1 MVLLANRIPQAF
13 IDNVRSKVNIVD
25 VIGQY
30 TQLVKKGRQW
40 TGSCPFHDD
49 RHPSLFVEENKQVFN
64 CFSCGRS
71 GSVFSFIME
80 KEGYSYPEA
89 ILSLAESVDIPIDS
103 SISANN
109 GNQIDGTTQAIYKLH
124 TDAQR
129 LYQHTLLN
137 TISGEQALAYLHDK
151 RQLSDEIIKE
161 FGIGFVPDDNLLL
174 SYAKEKNLSHEI
186 LMASE
191 LFITNS
197 VSGDMRDR
205 FSGRIVWPIKTERG
219 QVVGFSGRSLDAE
232 NSIKY
237 MNSPESPFFTKGR
250 ILYNLDRAKNVI
262 RQTGTAMIFEG
273 FMDVISAHMA
283 DEKVGVAT
291 MGTALTPDH
300 VRQLSRIAK
309 RILLVYDSDEAGQN
323 AARRSIELFKNNAKD
338 IEIGVVHLPD
348 LLDPDEVRIQRG
360 LQVLKKS
367 LNQSILTPIEFL
379 VNAARNGKNL
389 SNQAQYLTF
398 LHEVMQILYTA
409 TPVEQDIQLT
419 RIANEFGTSKQ
430 ALQAQL
436 QQTKQSVKV
445 QNSHQSVSQLS
456 HVASDFSP
464 KAPEYEFGFPVEPNR
479 YQKISKVE
487 LAERALI
494 MAMIKDPYTLERVK
508 STAGF
513 AFVHPEY
520 QLLMMLTEIYQRD
533 HLGTFDIAQFMDFI
547 QKPNLNQKIM
557 AIDHSFGDIKVENDA
572 VQDYLRIIMEEAPV
586 SNRVQELKQ
595 LIEIAKQQH
604 DDAKLVQLSTELI
617 NIKKRQH

>member
-1 MVLLANRIPQAF
+1 
-13 IDNVRSKVNIVD
+13 
-25 VIGQY
+25 
-30 TQLVKKGRQW
+30 
-40 TGSCPFHDD
+40 
-49 RHPSLFVEENKQVFN
+49 
-64 CFSCGRS
+64 
-71 GSVFSFIME
+71 
-80 KEGYSYPEA
+80 
-89 ILSLAESVDIPIDS
+89 
-103 SISANN
+103 
-109 GNQIDGTTQAIYKLH
+109 
-124 TDAQR
+124 
-129 LYQHTLLN
+129 
-137 TISGEQALAYLHDK
+137 
-151 RQLSDEIIKE
+151 
-161 FGIGFVPDDNLLL
+161 
-174 SYAKEKNLSHEI
+174 
-186 LMASE
+186 
-191 LFITNS
+191 
-197 VSGDMRDR
+197 
-205 FSGRIVWPIKTERG
+205 
-219 QVVGFSGRSLDAE
+219 
-232 NSIKY
+232 
-237 MNSPESPFFTKGR
+237 
-250 ILYNLDRAKNVI
+250 
-262 RQTGTAMIFEG
+262 
-273 FMDVISAHMA
+273 
-283 DEKVGVAT
+283 
-291 MGTALTPDH
+291 
-300 VRQLSRIAK
+300 
-309 RILLVYDSDEAGQN
+309 
-323 AARRSIELFKNNAKD
+323 
-338 IEIGVVHLPD
+338 
-348 LLDPDEVRIQRG
+348 
-360 LQVLKKS
+360 
-367 LNQSILTPIEFL
+367 
-379 VNAARNGKNL
+379 
-389 SNQAQYLTF
+389 
-398 LHEVMQILYTA
+398 MQILYTA

-445 QNSHQSVSQLS
+445 QNSHQSVSQSS

-464 KAPEYEFGFPVEPNR
+464 KVPEYEFGFPVEPNR

>member
-367 LNQSILTPIEFL
+367 LNQNILTPIEFL

-398 LHEVMQILYTA
+398 LHEVMQILYTG